1 MNDHESIVS
10 SREQCDN
17 AAVNSSIQGKVAY
30 RSQRS
35 RLSPKGILKEVDS
48 AGQRNDQLVINYIED
63 LRYKLGIG
71 QDSIQPSIEANSE
84 QIVEE
89 ELKYQQMIS
98 SDVDSVQELYD

>member
-10 SREQCDN
+10 SREQCDS
-17 AAVNSSIQGKVAY
+17 AAVNSPSQSKAAY
-30 RSQRS
+30 QSQRS
-35 RLSPKGILKEVDS
+35 SLSPKVELGVDS
-48 AGQRNDQLVINYIED
+48 DGQRNDQHIIDYIED
-63 LRYKLGIG
+63 LRYKLGIR